1 MNSIRPVAGVQSS
14 TFRLSF
20 AQRGKLKLELSTPVN
35 PIELSLPRRL
45 RERQHRHPSRLA
57 GNVRTP
63 RALDRYGL
71 YVRKPVP
78 DDNGP
83 AGSWD

>member
-45 RERQHRHPSRLA
+45 RERQHRHLSRLA
-57 GNVRTP
+57 GNVGTP
-63 RALDRYGL
+63 RALDLAGL
-71 YVRKPVP
+71 FARKPGRG
-78 DDNGP
+78 DN
-83 AGSWD
+83 AQADN